1 MIYKESPPDHYSR
14 EGFVHIQK
22 SYFNLNNN
30 PRLQLHRKPII
41 PHNNLLKP
49 TPSKAL
55 VKLGKLG
62 ILLLDELIQ
71 LVDTLDLFVTDGG
84 VGEVLLL
91 HLTKPEYLIGD
102 VVVVLLAGSVVDK
115 LLLKFSQP
123 LVYLQ
128 SLLIF
133 IPTKYLCKVVP
144 ESFLIGASAAEHFI
158 ECLHDHIFQHFFVY
172 RTGVANHTSRLQT
185 AKAAPDDRPAAMI
198 VPVNTAKQ
206 LAALPADYH
215 LRKNMV
221 TAETV
226 FSPIRTDLYKP
237 AANKFVLHPQMPTRD
252 FG

>member
-1 MIYKESPPDHYSR
+1 MTKAPPVHHSR

-22 SYFNLNNN
+22 SYFNLHHN
-30 PRLQLHRKPII
+30 PRLQLHRKSIVPDY
-41 PHNNLLKP
+41 NLLKP
-49 TPSKAL
+49 PPRKAL
-55 VKLGKLG
+55 VKLG
-62 ILLLDELIQ
+62 Q
-71 LVDTLDLFVTDGG
+71 LVDTLDLLVTNGG

-91 HLTKPEYLIGD
+91 HLTKPEYLIGN
-102 VVVVLLAGSVVDK
+102 VVVVLLAGRMVDK
-115 LLLKFSQP
+115 FLLKFGKS

-133 IPTKYLCKVVP
+133 IPTKYPCKVVP
-144 ESFLIGASAAEHFI
+144 KSFLIGASAAEHFI

-172 RTGVANHTSRLQT
+172 SLGVANHSSRLQPANT
-185 AKAAPDDRPAAMI
+185 PPNARPAAMI

-221 TAETV
+221 TAEAV

>member
-1 MIYKESPPDHYSR
+1 MTKAPPVHHSR

-22 SYFNLNNN
+22 SYFNLHHN
-30 PRLQLHRKPII
+30 PRLQLHRKSIVPDY
-41 PHNNLLKP
+41 NLLKP
-49 TPSKAL
+49 PPRKAL
-55 VKLGKLG
+55 VKLG
-62 ILLLDELIQ
+62 Q
-71 LVDTLDLFVTDGG
+71 LVDTLDLLVTNGG

-133 IPTKYLCKVVP
+133 IPTKYLCKVVLKP
-144 ESFLIGASAAEHFI
+144 LLIGTPAAEHFI
-158 ECLHDHIFQHFFVY
+158 KCMHDHIFQHFFVY

>member
-1 MIYKESPPDHYSR
+1 MTKAPPVHHSR

-22 SYFNLNNN
+22 SYFNLHHN
-30 PRLQLHRKPII
+30 PRLQLHRKSIVP
-41 PHNNLLKP
+41 NDNLLKP
-49 TPSKAL
+49 PPGKAL

-62 ILLLDELIQ
+62 ILLLDELVQ
-71 LVDTLDLFVTDGG
+71 LIDTLDLFVTDGG
-84 VGEVLLL
+84 VGEVLLF

-115 LLLKFSQP
+115 LLLKLSQP

-133 IPTKYLCKVVP
+133 IPTKYLCKVVLKP
-144 ESFLIGASAAEHFI
+144 LLIGTPAAEHFI

-172 RTGVANHTSRLQT
+172 SLGVANPSSRLQPANT
-185 AKAAPDDRPAAMI
+185 PPNARPAAMI